1 MSDFLAVDERVGS
14 VSTAGADRRGRVS
27 PVLVFAWLVL
37 ACVAFCAI
45 FGSLI
50 APHAPLD
57 QDLLSSLVGPRSSH
71 LLGTDDLGRDTF
83 SRLVVGA
90 RSATVGPLV
99 IVFGS
104 MIAGSVLG
112 VVAGYRGGFVDAA
125 IMRWAD
131 LMFALPGLLVAIV
144 VVGVL
149 GGGYFRAVI
158 LLVILYCPL
167 DARLVRAATL
177 TALFTPYD
185 ARIVRGATLEQRSRA
200 YVEAARTL
208 GLSSTRI
215 MFRHIWPNLLPII
228 VSKGALTFGLALVN
242 LSALSFLGLG
252 AGPQSADWG
261 RMLADSLS
269 TLFGNP
275 LTAIAPGVA
284 LVLTAACINL
294 VGDSLFETLSHRGR
308 AR

>member
-149 GGGYFRAVI
+149 GGGYWRAVI
-158 LLVILYCPL
+158 L
-167 DARLVRAATL
+167 L